1 MRYFKEY
8 DENGWISTIGA
19 GDALNGIE
27 ITQEEYETLLTEI
40 QMKMGYTD
48 RLYRQEINIDD
59 VPAEWQE
66 EVQFRVNELIADA
79 NEFDQVSDA
88 DRAAEEALAILA
100 GEVEA

>member
-1 MRYFKEY
+1 
-8 DENGWISTIGA
+8 
-19 GDALNGIE
+19 
-27 ITQEEYETLLTEI
+27 
-40 QMKMGYTD
+40 MKMGYTD

>member
-1 MRYFKEY
+1 
-8 DENGWISTIGA
+8 
-19 GDALNGIE
+19 
-27 ITQEEYETLLTEI
+27 
-40 QMKMGYTD
+40 MKMGYID

>member
-1 MRYFKEY
+1 
-8 DENGWISTIGA
+8 
-19 GDALNGIE
+19 
-27 ITQEEYETLLTEI
+27 
-40 QMKMGYTD
+40 MGYID